1 MKKIAVLAITK
12 NGIEIGLKLKE
23 YFSDFEIFAPTKFS
37 NDNEKIQWYENSTTQ
52 KIVDL
57 FKNNDGIICLF
68 SLGAVIRLL
77 APHIKDKKTDP
88 AVIVIDDNA
97 NFVISVLSGHLGG
110 ANELSNEIA
119 EKMGSTPIIT
129 TAADVNKTIA
139 VDLVGREFGWK
150 INDDSNVTRI
160 SAFMVNKEK
169 IGVFQ
174 NIGKKEWWKGKL
186 PENITFFS
194 DMKELKDSDSKA
206 YLIITNDEIN
216 DEEVEKAV
224 ISLLK
229 HIPGNTILIDH
240 FLDRCQE
247 AEVDAIFDGENFHIM
262 GVMEH
267 IEPAGIHSGDSNAVL
282 PAFNLTPLVV
292 ETMEYYSEKIA
303 RALNIKGLINIQFAI
318 KDGKVYVI
326 EANPRASRTTPFIAK
341 AYQIPYLNIATK
353 VMLGA
358 NKLTDFTMDKKL
370 EGYAIKE
377 PVFSFEK
384 FPGVNKELGPEMKS
398 TGEAIRFIKDL
409 RDPYFRTL
417 YKERSMNLSK

>member
-23 YFSDFEIFAPTKFS
+23 YFSDFEIFAPIKFS

-174 NIGKKEWWKGKL
+174 NTGKKEWWKGKL

-216 DEEVEKAV
+216 DEEVEKDSV
-224 ISLLK
+224 VYRVPNLVVGIGLHWNTSK
-229 HIPGNTILIDH
+229 ETILNGVNETLEKFELKQNQIARFVSIKKDKDVIGLIELGKEMNVPIEYIDREELATITAPNPSKTVQA
-240 FLDRCQE
+240 FEGTASVSE
-247 AEVDAIFDGENFHIM
+247 AAAIKSSEGELIVEKQKF
-262 GVMEH
+262 
-267 IEPAGIHSGDSNAVL
+267 P
-282 PAFNLTPLVV
+282 PNLTVA
-292 ETMEYYSEKIA
+292 IA
-303 RALNIKGLINIQFAI
+303 RI
-318 KDGKVYVI
+318 
-326 EANPRASRTTPFIAK
+326 
-341 AYQIPYLNIATK
+341 TK
-353 VMLGA
+353 
-358 NKLTDFTMDKKL
+358 
-370 EGYAIKE
+370 
-377 PVFSFEK
+377 
-384 FPGVNKELGPEMKS
+384 
-398 TGEAIRFIKDL
+398 
-409 RDPYFRTL
+409 
-417 YKERSMNLSK
+417 